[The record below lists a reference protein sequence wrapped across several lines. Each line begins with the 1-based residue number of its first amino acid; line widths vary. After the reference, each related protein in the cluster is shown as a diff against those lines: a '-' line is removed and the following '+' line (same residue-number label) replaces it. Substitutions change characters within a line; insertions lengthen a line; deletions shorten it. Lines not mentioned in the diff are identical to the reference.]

1 MGPIT
6 LNPPASVHAGA
17 LATETV
23 LSASSAQLHS
33 SCNCAEDDKC
43 KNTEPMVIALDTK
56 DGHAWTCGRRVCS
69 NQTLSSWEFVQSLI
83 GFQ

>member
-23 LSASSAQLHS
+23 LSGS
-33 SCNCAEDDKC
+33 NCAIVPKMTSVAISD
-43 KNTEPMVIALDTK
+43 NPQEPMVIALDTK
-56 DGHAWTCGRRVCS
+56 DGNARTCGRRVWS